1 MTTPVQPLPHPH
13 HSPTSPTDASPAPE
27 SAAPKGSRPAPGT
40 ASSRPAPAAPTGG
53 DAPSFSSRIGESF
66 YSQLPWI
73 PTTIYWGLHVVAL
86 GVFWTQ
92 PSWALVGLLLVTF
105 WVRMFAIT
113 AGYHRYFS
121 HRTFRTSRAFQ
132 LVLAVLGT
140 TAVQKGP
147 LWWAGIHRLHHRY
160 SDQPGD
166 PHSPRQ
172 NGFWYA
178 HTRWIDDDRW
188 VPTPFA
194 QIRDLARYP
203 ELRWLNRHHYAAP
216 LALAAVLL
224 LAGGWSA
231 FLWGFA
237 LSTVL
242 LWHSTYTIN
251 SLAHRWGT
259 RRYETGDDSRNNW
272 VLALLTFGEGWH
284 NNHHRYM
291 ASARQGFFW
300 WEVDVSYYLLR
311 GLAALGLVWDL
322 REPPSELLEG
332 GHELK
337 RAA

>member
-1 MTTPVQPLPHPH
+1 VKTTPIQPLPSATP
-13 HSPTSPTDASPAPE
+13 SSAGPE
-27 SAAPKGSRPAPGT
+27 PE
-40 ASSRPAPAAPTGG
+40 APAREPT
-53 DAPSFSSRIGESF
+53 PSRNSRIGNSRIGSSRIGESF

-92 PSWALVGLLLVTF
+92 PSWALAGLLLATF
-105 WVRMFAIT
+105 WIRMFAIT
-113 AGYHRYFS
+113 AGYHRYFA

-172 NGFWYA
+172 SGFWYA

-194 QIRDLARYP
+194 QVRDLERYP

-216 LALAAVLL
+216 LALAVGLF
-224 LAGGWSA
+224 LAGGWPA
-231 FLWGFA
+231 FLWGFV

-300 WEVDVSYYLLR
+300 WELDVSYYLLR

-322 REPPSELLEG
+322 REPPEELLDPRR
-332 GHELK
+332 ELE